1 MRRSACAIIWIG
13 LVLAL
18 PIDAWAVPF
27 GVSDI
32 LSNFNAVVQGNFS
45 TSSDVAGP
53 VAIGGNISGT
63 GTFFNQGLPMG
74 SAFSGF
80 GSVNVYGNASNAS
93 YNANMIVVDVG
104 GTGSNATFSGASAV
118 RYGVSYPIS
127 FASLWAP
134 LTALSTG
141 MSTLSPTSAAALPAA
156 GANNAVLSATAATVK
171 GYGKVGVID
180 ISASLL
186 QSYTGVSV
194 ALNGADTVI
203 INVTGNFTGNPNFQ
217 NGSAYRS
224 NVIWNFVDA
233 TSINLGSYGI
243 EGTVLAPYATVTN
256 SNPIEG
262 TLVAA
267 AYVGTGEIHY
277 YPFSGQ
283 AAFLNSFATPIPEA
297 DGLVVLSI
305 GVATLAWRRRQTRA

>member
-1 MRRSACAIIWIG
+1 MRRCAYILAWLL
-13 LVLAL
+13 LVLPTA
-18 PIDAWAVPF
+18 AGAVPF
-27 GVSDI
+27 GVADI

-53 VAIGGNISGT
+53 VAIGGTISGT

-74 SAFSGF
+74 AAFSGF
-80 GSVNVYGNASNAS
+80 GSVNVYGNASNAT

-127 FASLWAP
+127 FSSLWAP
-134 LTALSTG
+134 LTALSAG
-141 MSTLSPTSAAALPAA
+141 LSTLSPTSAAALPSA

-171 GYGKVGVID
+171 GYGKIGVID

-203 INVTGNFTGNPNFQ
+203 INVTVVSPSYPSFLTIFPADA
-217 NGSAYRS
+217 SMPTAS
-224 NVIWNFVDA
+224 SINFVPGQVVGNLDVA
-233 TSINLGSYGI
+233 KVGAGGQISIYNLSGLTNVVVTFGSSQFKTS
-243 EGTVLAPYATVTN
+243 TVWLLSAPTVALLDW
-256 SNPIEG
+256 E
-262 TLVAA
+262 
-267 AYVGTGEIHY
+267 
-277 YPFSGQ
+277 
-283 AAFLNSFATPIPEA
+283 
-297 DGLVVLSI
+297 
-305 GVATLAWRRRQTRA
+305 

>member
-1 MRRSACAIIWIG
+1 MRRCAYILAWLL
-13 LVLAL
+13 LVLPTA
-18 PIDAWAVPF
+18 AGAVPF
-27 GVSDI
+27 GVADI

-53 VAIGGNISGT
+53 VAIGGTISGT

-74 SAFSGF
+74 AAFSGF
-80 GSVNVYGNASNAS
+80 GSVNVYGNASNAT

-127 FASLWAP
+127 FSSLWAP
-134 LTALSTG
+134 LTALSAG
-141 MSTLSPTSAAALPAA
+141 MSTLSPTSAAALPSA
-156 GANNAVLSATAATVK
+156 GANTAVLSATAATVK
-171 GYGKVGVID
+171 GYGKIGVID

-217 NGSAYRS
+217 NGSNYRS

-233 TSINLGSYGI
+233 TSVNLGSYGI
-243 EGTVLAPYATVTN
+243 EGTVLALNATVTN

-267 AYVGTGEIHY
+267 NYVGTGEIHY
-277 YPFSGQ
+277 YPFAGQ
-283 AAFLNSFATPIPEA
+283 AAFLNSFTTAVPEV
-297 DGLVVLSI
+297 GSLVLLSLGI
-305 GVATLAWRRRQTRA
+305 VTLAWRRRQTRA